1 MGRNKKA
8 STGNKRR
15 DSKIISLVKLGVKPD
30 FDSLFKLA
38 IKRIEKA
45 EAYGMMLNA
54 FGFWDDDYDD
64 YWYDY
69 ACNQSS
75 IDDSGIGGGFKPKQT
90 VPMGMTCGTFKK
102 KDFQLERE
110 SLIGGGSKRGS
121 RGHKKGKKAK
131 QKSLWEMG
139 YFEELSTQDDSEKP
153 VVYFYKDYSNPDDV
167 ECFMSFGEF
176 DKFLQDEGIH
186 VPEDVSLVIM
196 NNEESHC
203 CINPNSAMMGEVT
216 LMANS
221 TYYGLKWDASIED
234 YDSGNTQAFANTV
247 WPS

>member
-8 STGNKRR
+8 SVENKRK

-45 EAYGMMLNA
+45 EAYGMMMEA
-54 FGFWDDDYDD
+54 FGIWDEAYDD
-64 YWYDY
+64 FWYDY
-69 ACNQSS
+69 ASNQA
-75 IDDSGIGGGFKPKQT
+75 DNCGICGGFKPKQ
-90 VPMGMTCGTFKK
+90 VAPGFGVVNKK
-102 KDFQLERE
+102 IGSLRLDRE
-110 SLIGGGSKRGS
+110 GLLGGGSKRGS
-121 RGHKKGKKAK
+121 RGHKKSKKAK

-139 YFEELSTQDDSEKP
+139 YFDELSVQNDSEKP
-153 VVYFYKDYSNPDDV
+153 VVYFYKDYTNPDDV
-167 ECFMSFGEF
+167 ECFMTLGEF

-186 VPEDVSLVIM
+186 VPENVSLVIM
-196 NNEESHC
+196 NNEECHC
-203 CINPNSAMMGEVT
+203 CINPNSSMMGEVT

-234 YDSGNTQAFANTV
+234 YDCGNTKAFANNV